1 MEKGGILENGGRIR
15 GKKEEN
21 LSKNWKPIEW
31 CLKKFQR
38 IRSKMSA
45 RAKTA
50 KKAELTG
57 EGGTCYEFNGNYLC
71 QQYGTRPFSEV
82 DEAGIQNKSGS
93 AGILSGHIVGRS
105 GCRRIQRCM

>member
-45 RAKTA
+45 GAK
-50 KKAELTG
+50 
-57 EGGTCYEFNGNYLC
+57 NGKE
-71 QQYGTRPFSEV
+71 S
-82 DEAGIQNKSGS
+82 GIDR
-93 AGILSGHIVGRS
+93 GRWNLL
-105 GCRRIQRCM
+105 